1 MADSTQGAEVPSVNG
16 AVVAELTPVLYS
28 LHPSTG
34 PHEVG
39 RVNPLPAV
47 KEEETEPVSVFPITS
62 ELGTGVKEVTE
73 VVVDPPEE
81 LPVEEARLGLLP
93 LMFSLESN
101 HATSEGG

>member
-1 MADSTQGAEVPSVNG
+1 MVGGGANDIADSTHKADTPRLKGT
-16 AVVAELTPVLYS
+16 VVAEPTPVLYS

-34 PHEVG
+34 PHEAG

-73 VVVDPPEE
+73 GVVDPPEE
-81 LPVEEARLGLLP
+81 LPVEEAMLGLLP
-93 LMFSLESN
+93 LIS
-101 HATSEGG
+101 